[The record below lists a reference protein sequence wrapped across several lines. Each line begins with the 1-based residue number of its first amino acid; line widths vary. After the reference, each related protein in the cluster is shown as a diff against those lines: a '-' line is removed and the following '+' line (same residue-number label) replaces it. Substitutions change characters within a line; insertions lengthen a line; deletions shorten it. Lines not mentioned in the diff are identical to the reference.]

1 VSKVTDPEHCSPICF
16 NRCRNC
22 DFRLHSVG
30 FFKRS
35 GAEINGFRI
44 WLGKFGICI
53 TGKEIPV
60 PVQVQVPTEL
70 QK

>member
-1 VSKVTDPEHCSPICF
+1 VSKVTDPEHCSLICF
-16 NRCRNC
+16 NDCQNC
-22 DFRLHSVG
+22 HFRLHSVG

-35 GAEINGFRI
+35 GAEINGFGWEI
-44 WLGKFGICI
+44 FFCI